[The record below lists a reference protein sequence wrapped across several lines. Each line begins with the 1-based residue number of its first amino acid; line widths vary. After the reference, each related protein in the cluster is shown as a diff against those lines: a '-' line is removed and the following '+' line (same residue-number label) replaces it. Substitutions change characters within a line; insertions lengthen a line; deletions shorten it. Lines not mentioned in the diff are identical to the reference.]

1 MKQITAS
8 VVGFSGSR
16 SLSSAWTPLV
26 RRVVEQVIVS
36 GASVLVGCAAGA
48 DALVRASCPGARVFS
63 AQSLFPALPPRQA
76 LAARSVA
83 LVRALVPSGQ
93 LVAFTSGP
101 CPAYIFPARKW
112 ESGMPPSG
120 TWSTLA
126 LAAGLGLPAFL
137 FWCTPGPPALPDWP
151 CWSWSPVA
159 AGPFAG
165 SWRLGL
171 SRPAAGQEELF

>member
-1 MKQITAS
+1 MVSA
-8 VVGFSGSR
+8 VGFSGSR
-16 SLSSAWTPLV
+16 SLSAGWAPLV
-26 RRVVEQVIVS
+26 RRVVCAVSAS

-48 DALVRASCPGARVFS
+48 DALVRASCFDAQVFS
-63 AQSLFPALPPRQA
+63 ARSLFPQLPLRAA

-83 LVRALVPSGQ
+83 LVQALVPDGQ
-93 LVAFTSGP
+93 LVAFTGGP
-101 CPAYIFPARKW
+101 CPAYIFPGRQW

-137 FWCTPGPPALPDWP
+137 FWCAAGPAALPDWP

-165 SWRLGL
+165 SWRLAL
-171 SRPAAGQEELF
+171 SRPAAAQGELF